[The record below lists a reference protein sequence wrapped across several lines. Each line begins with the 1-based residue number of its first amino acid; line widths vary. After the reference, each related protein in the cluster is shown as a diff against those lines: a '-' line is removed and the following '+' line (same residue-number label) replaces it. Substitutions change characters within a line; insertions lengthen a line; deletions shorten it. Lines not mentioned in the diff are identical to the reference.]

1 MKRLLIPLATALF
14 TTAACAQYV
23 NGNTLLSDLRG
34 GSNDRMFALGYIA
47 GVADAY
53 DENAFCLPPRT
64 QLGQIRDIVTK
75 FLEENPKDRHNHA
88 GVLVLVPLMES
99 YPCKKGGGV

>member
-1 MKRLLIPLATALF
+1 MKTLIAAALLAAT
-14 TTAACAQYV
+14 TTASAQYV
-23 NGNTLLSDLRG
+23 NGNGLLKDLRG

-53 DENAFCLPPRT
+53 DEDVFCLPPRT

-75 FLEENPKDRHNHA
+75 FLEENPKERHNHA

-99 YPCKKGGGV
+99 YPCKKKGGGV